1 MRRSSQRIGWR
12 RWWVGSLEGLG
23 VRVVTIVER
32 GRTFWGGWG
41 RDQYVGGDS
50 HKKKK
55 KPTLAIPFYAFPL
68 S

>member
-55 KPTLAIPFYAFPL
+55 NLP
-68 S
+68 